1 MDSPEYNGTNYDY
14 DYNMTTD
21 NDYDDDDNIEPCN
34 FNSYHNM
41 EITIQTYIYSLI
53 FVLGLLGNVMV
64 IVTYAFYKKAKSM
77 TDVYLLNVAIA
88 DIIFVLA
95 LPLIIYNEHNDWE
108 MGTVACKLLRGAY
121 SINLYSSMLLL
132 ACISGDRYVA
142 IVQARRSFGV
152 RSRTLVYSRVI
163 CISIWLLAV
172 ILSIPTVIFYQRY
185 EDPILNSTQVTAECN
200 FKYDDHNNNNDTSTV
215 KMIKVLLPSLQVSV
229 GFILP
234 LLVMGFSY
242 SSILVTLLQAQNFQ
256 RHKAVRVVLA
266 VFIVFVACHLPYNVA
281 LLLHTVGLFKLRDCE
296 REKVTL
302 VVITVTRCVAYLH
315 CCLNPI
321 LYAFIGVKFRNHFQ
335 KILVDLWC
343 QGKKYIYTSRSSIK
357 QTSELYVSAPC
368 KEPIN
373 EHLSS
378 FTM

>member
-1 MDSPEYNGTNYDY
+1 MYSYLENGTEEYD
-14 DYNMTTD
+14 DY
-21 NDYDDDDNIEPCN
+21 YGDDDDNGPCD
-34 FNSYHNM
+34 FNSNHSM
-41 EITIQTYIYSLI
+41 EMIIQTYIYVLI
-53 FVLGLLGNVMV
+53 CVLGLLGNIMV

-88 DIIFVLA
+88 DLIFVIA
-95 LPLIIYNEHNDWE
+95 LPLIIYNEHNNWH

-142 IVQARRSFGV
+142 IVQARRSFGI

-163 CISIWLLAV
+163 CLSIWFLAV
-172 ILSIPTVIFYQRY
+172 ILSIPTIMFNQRY
-185 EDPILNSTQVTAECN
+185 EERSPGQEEVTFECD
-200 FKYDDHNNNNDTSTV
+200 FKFTDNDTSTAQL
-215 KMIKVLLPSLQVSV
+215 MKVLLPSMQVSV
-229 GFILP
+229 GFFFP
-234 LLVMGFSY
+234 LLVMGFCY
-242 SSILVTLLQAQNFQ
+242 SCILAILLRAQSFQ

-266 VFIVFVACHLPYNVA
+266 VVFVFVACHLPYNVV
-281 LLLHTVGLFKLRDCE
+281 LLYHTTRLFKVGRECA
-296 REKVTL
+296 REKMILMT
-302 VVITVTRCVAYLH
+302 ISVTRSLAYLH

-343 QGKKYIYTSRSSIK
+343 HGKKDLYTSRSSK
-357 QTSELYVSAPC
+357 HTSELYVSAPY
-368 KEPIN
+368 KSREVSNN
-373 EHLSS
+373 EHQSS

>member
-1 MDSPEYNGTNYDY
+1 MDSPEENGTYYDY

-21 NDYDDDDNIEPCN
+21 GDYNVSDSEPCN
-34 FNSYHNM
+34 LNSYHNM

-95 LPLIIYNEHNDWE
+95 LPLIIYNEHNDWK

-152 RSRTLVYSRVI
+152 RSHTLVYSRVI

-172 ILSIPTVIFYQRY
+172 ILSIPTVIFYQRF
-185 EDPILNSTQVTAECN
+185 ENLKNPFEEEVTFECN
-200 FKYDDHNNNNDTSTV
+200 FKFDSDNIDESTV
-215 KMIKVLLPSLQVSV
+215 RLIKVLLPSLQVSV
-229 GFILP
+229 GFFLP

-266 VFIVFVACHLPYNVA
+266 VVIVFVACHLPYNVA
-281 LLLHTVGLFKLRDCE
+281 LLLHTVVLFKERGCE

-302 VVITVTRCVAYLH
+302 VVITVTRSVAYLH

-335 KILVDLWC
+335 KILMDLWC

>member
-1 MDSPEYNGTNYDY
+1 MAYATGNMSDEDNVLDYDY
-14 DYNMTTD
+14 DA
-21 NDYDDDDNIEPCN
+21 IEPCN
-34 FNSYHNM
+34 FNSNQNM

-53 FVLGLLGNVMV
+53 FVFGLSGNIMV

-95 LPLIIYNEHNDWE
+95 LPLIIYNEHNDWY

-163 CISIWLLAV
+163 CIGIWLLAV
-172 ILSIPTVIFYQRY
+172 VLSSPTVIFYSRNV
-185 EDPILNSTQVTAECN
+185 ETIGENSTSIQCDFNFNVNQIDTDTAQLL
-200 FKYDDHNNNNDTSTV
+200 
-215 KMIKVLLPSLQVSV
+215 KVLLPSMQMSI
-229 GFILP
+229 GFFLP
-234 LLVMGFSY
+234 LLVMSFSY
-242 SSILVTLLQAQNFQ
+242 SSILVTLLQAQSFQ

-266 VFIVFVACHLPYNVA
+266 VVIVFVACHLPYNVA
-281 LLLHTVGLFKLRDCE
+281 LLYHTVRLFWLDKDCDK
-296 REKVTL
+296 EKMIL
-302 VVITVTRCVAYLH
+302 VVITVTRSVAYLH

-343 QGKKYIYTSRSSIK
+343 QGKKYIYTSRSSK
-357 QTSELYVSAPC
+357 QTSEYYVSTPC
-368 KEPIN
+368 KEPNN

-378 FTM
+378 FTI